1 MLTHRPFRVTDDCLT
16 RSPES
21 DCHSRAPLIQLPG
34 HVCPRIAPGTLFRL
48 SYQFLGWL
56 QIADVGMTAT
66 LTVQ

>member
-34 HVCPRIAPGTLFRL
+34 HVCPRIAPGPYSGFRTN
-48 SYQFLGWL
+48 SWL
-56 QIADVGMTAT
+56 APDRWRGNDRDPHRAV
-66 LTVQ
+66 